1 MLLNYT
7 WYSQDYLVFSGIRY
21 LVYSLVFSGIR
32 WYSPVFTGI
41 QWYSGERIGIR
52 WYSGFSV
59 TRSFCLH
66 ETRPSTKV
74 KVKPKYILHKYI
86 CYK

>member
-1 MLLNYT
+1 MCVIMLLNYI

-59 TRSFCLH
+59 TRRFSKSRSSLYWQRY
-66 ETRPSTKV
+66 TR
-74 KVKPKYILHKYI
+74 
-86 CYK
+86 